1 MNLLEKTFIGLP
13 TAPGIAIGEVFILRH
28 DIPEFREQCIL
39 EEKRDYEITRL
50 EESLI
55 KTRRQLDALRTRMED
70 IVGDSIARIF
80 DAQAAILDDI
90 EFKDPICEIIRDDGL
105 NAEFAVSKIAQ
116 KLVDTLHATEDEIFR
131 VKAQDIN
138 DVARRIVKNLL
149 GKSESAI
156 GPLKRPAILV
166 TDNLLPS
173 DVIHL
178 LRENVQAVASDL
190 GGVASHTAILTRSLG
205 VPSVVGLKDLTKLL
219 AGEERIIVNGNSGKV
234 ILNPSQDTINKYQSK
249 KNKYE
254 EYLAELSDIEHLP
267 AETKDGHRIIISANI
282 ELPSEVK
289 SVISHG
295 IEGIGLFRSEYLFLT
310 RNAIPVEEDQYRDYC
325 DVIRKVAPYTVTIRT
340 FDLGGDKV
348 FTDLPIPTEPNPFM
362 GWRAIRVF
370 SDEPKFLR
378 AQIRAILRA
387 AAIGPAR
394 IMFPFV
400 SDLDE
405 VLYLKEMV
413 QNVIEKLE
421 EEGKDYDGNIEIG
434 IMIELPSAVMLADR
448 IAKEV
453 DFFSIGTN
461 DLTQFVLA
469 VDRGNEKVSS
479 LYRPLHPAVIRMIKT
494 TVDAGHSEGIEV
506 ALCGELAA
514 NPIAT
519 MLLVGLGVDVLSI
532 SPFASGE
539 IKKIIRSMN
548 YHQAVDFANEALKI
562 NTYKQLKAYCIETMK
577 HQFADAPIWFENN
590 NYKLQ

>member
-1 MNLLEKTFIGLP
+1 MSEKTIIGIP

-28 DIPEFREQCIL
+28 DIPEFREHYIP
-39 EEKRDYEITRL
+39 EEKRDYEIIRL

-55 KTRRQLDALRTRMED
+55 KTGRQLDALRIRMAHL
-70 IVGDSIARIF
+70 VGDSIARIF
-80 DAQAAILDDI
+80 DAQAAILEDI
-90 EFKDPICEIIRDDGL
+90 EFKNPIYKSISEDGL
-105 NAEFAVSKIAQ
+105 NAESAVNKTAE
-116 KLVDTLHATEDEIFR
+116 KLFDALQSTGDEIFR
-131 VKAQDIN
+131 AKAQDIN
-138 DVARRIVKNLL
+138 DIARRLVKNLL

-190 GGVASHTAILTRSLG
+190 GGTASHTAILTRSLE
-205 VPSVVGLKDLTKLL
+205 VPSIVGLKDLTKF
-219 AGEERIIVNGNSGKV
+219 AVNKERIIVNGNSGKV
-234 ILNPSQDTINKYQSK
+234 ILNPTEETINKYQRK
-249 KNKYE
+249 KDKYE
-254 EYLAELSDIEHLP
+254 EYLVGLSDIERLP
-267 AETKDGHRIIISANI
+267 AETKDGHRVTISANI

-289 SVISHG
+289 SVLSHG

-325 DVIRKVAPYTVTIRT
+325 DVIKKVSPHTVTIRT

-348 FTDLPIPTEPNPFM
+348 FTDLPMPTEQNPFM

-370 SDEPKFLR
+370 SEEPKFLQT
-378 AQIRAILRA
+378 QIRAILRA

-405 VLYLKEMV
+405 VLYLKKMV
-413 QNVIEKLE
+413 YNVIQKLD
-421 EEGKDYDGNIEIG
+421 EEGEDHDGNIKIG
-434 IMIELPSAVMLADR
+434 IMIELPSAVVMAER

-469 VDRGNEKVSS
+469 VDRGNERVSS

-494 TVDAGHSEGIEV
+494 TVDAGHSAGIEV

-519 MLLVGLGVDVLSI
+519 MLLVGLGVDVLSV

-548 YHQAVDFANEALKI
+548 FHQAVDFANEALKLD
-562 NTYKQLKAYCIETMK
+562 THKQLRTYCIETMK
-577 HQFADAPIWFENN
+577 RQFAEVPIWFENN
-590 NYKLQ
+590 NHKLQ